1 MPIWF
6 DNSFSLNWITSA
18 RPTEQGIIGLF
29 ARFTYKSIMTFGL
42 IQSLILIYYFMKHRI
57 YKKTDSKLLII
68 LTISNFILFLYIPA
82 EKSYLQPAIIFIHLI
97 IIESFN
103 KKILYLLILINFFSW
118 LVSYDFIKIKY
129 KDNSLCAPKHAISAS
144 IELKFIDGALKNFY
158 DTRKMISCWVNK
170 DTERGKRIIEGKST
184 RIK

>member
-1 MPIWF
+1 
-6 DNSFSLNWITSA
+6 
-18 RPTEQGIIGLF
+18 
-29 ARFTYKSIMTFGL
+29 MTFGL

-103 KKILYLLILINFFSW
+103 KKSSLYLLILINFFSW

-144 IELKFIDGALKNFY
+144 IEFEVY
-158 DTRKMISCWVNK
+158 
-170 DTERGKRIIEGKST
+170 
-184 RIK
+184 